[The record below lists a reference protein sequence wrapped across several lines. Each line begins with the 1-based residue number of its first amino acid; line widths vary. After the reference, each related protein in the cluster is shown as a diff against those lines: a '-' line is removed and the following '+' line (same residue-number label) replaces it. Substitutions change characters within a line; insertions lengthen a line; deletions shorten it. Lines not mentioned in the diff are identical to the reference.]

1 MRDITVTENITIILF
16 SLVGLLTVEIE
27 LTWREISPI
36 LDDIF
41 YIITKIFLRENNTVT
56 DWTRT
61 RRKSNVNESLGMFTL
76 H

>member
-1 MRDITVTENITIILF
+1 MDITATDNITVILF

-41 YIITKIFLRENNTVT
+41 YIITKIFLHENNTVT

-61 RRKSNVNESLGMFTL
+61 RTDRKSNVN
-76 H
+76 

>member
-1 MRDITVTENITIILF
+1 MRDITVTDNITIILF

-41 YIITKIFLRENNTVT
+41 YIITKIFLHENNTMT

-61 RRKSNVNESLGMFTL
+61 RRKSNVN
-76 H
+76 